1 MKSETVLKGMYLGQ
15 VWKMSLI
22 FIDVCLIQLSTYL
35 ILSFKYGVNWPIYF
49 GDDFLKSVLPILS
62 V

>member
-49 GDDFLKSVLPILS
+49 GDDF
-62 V
+62 